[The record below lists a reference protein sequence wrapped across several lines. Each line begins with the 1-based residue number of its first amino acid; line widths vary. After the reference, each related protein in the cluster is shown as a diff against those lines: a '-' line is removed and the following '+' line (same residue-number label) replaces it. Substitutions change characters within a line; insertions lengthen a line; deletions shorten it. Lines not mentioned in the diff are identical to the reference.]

1 MYLLSVL
8 VLDGA
13 GPVAVSVSKNN
24 GHSTSDDGAA
34 RFTTLGSSDSDA
46 SNLPSSNNSEELS
59 NNSEEPLPPEFHS
72 APVPIQVI
80 ILHSVVSTLSLNNW
94 LIDWLFPNFQ

>member
-1 MYLLSVL
+1 M
-8 VLDGA
+8 LDGA
-13 GPVAVSVSKNN
+13 GPVAVSVPKNN

-34 RFTTLGSSDSDA
+34 RFTMSGSSDSDA
-46 SNLPSSNNSEELS
+46 SNLPSSNNSEEPS
-59 NNSEEPLPPEFHS
+59 NNSEEPLPPEVHS

-94 LIDWLFPNFQ
+94 LIDWLFPDFQ

>member
-24 GHSTSDDGAA
+24 SHSTSDDGAA
-34 RFTTLGSSDSDA
+34 RFTTSGSSNSDA
-46 SNLPSSNNSEELS
+46 SNLPSSNNSEE
-59 NNSEEPLPPEFHS
+59 PLPLELHS

-80 ILHSVVSTLSLNNW
+80 ILHSVAS
-94 LIDWLFPNFQ
+94 IHFH

>member
-1 MYLLSVL
+1 M
-8 VLDGA
+8 LDGA

-34 RFTTLGSSDSDA
+34 RFTMSGSSDSDA
-46 SNLPSSNNSEELS
+46 SNLPSSNNSEE
-59 NNSEEPLPPEFHS
+59 PLPPEVHS

-94 LIDWLFPNFQ
+94 LID

>member
-1 MYLLSVL
+1 MSVL

-13 GPVAVSVSKNN
+13 GPVAVSETKNN
-24 GHSTSDDGAA
+24 SHSTSDDVAA
-34 RFTTLGSSDSDA
+34 RSGSSDSDA
-46 SNLPSSNNSEELS
+46 PNLPSSNNCEESS
-59 NNSEEPLPPEFHS
+59 NNSEEPLPPELHS

-80 ILHSVVSTLSLNNW
+80 ILHSVASTLLLNNW